1 MKTLN
6 QLLTKNRFK
15 QTTSEGSIKESVDKL
30 YEQINKNEIKAAIII
45 VYEEGENYK
54 SSLYL

>member
-30 YEQINKNEIKAAIII
+30 YEQINKNEIKVAIII
-45 VYEEGENYK
+45 VYEEGGNYK